1 MKLEFSCGGKV
12 VGAFVDVEKFPDAP
26 GRVRYMPYRGPG
38 HLLLQEEC
46 ARSGSARCSYVTA
59 AGTVDFTARGRGAY
73 RPRDIHEIT
82 PRGAAAA
89 ATTACSISMKTTP
102 AAPRRQN
109 ERRVVRAGVVGRLG
123 SPGSVLC

>member
-59 AGTVDFTARGRGAY
+59 AGTVDFTARVGGDY
-73 RPRDIHEIT
+73 GLLDIDEIHSG
-82 PRGAAAA
+82 GAA
-89 ATTACSISMKTTP
+89 TA
-102 AAPRRQN
+102 
-109 ERRVVRAGVVGRLG
+109 E
-123 SPGSVLC
+123 